1 MAQFFKLIF
10 LLVFGLVLAACQS
23 SPYDNYRVYDNPGK
37 IKAIHHFDQGRAV
50 AITQEDRGTQGGI
63 FVGKRYAIAPYTR
76 LKLNVSSYIK
86 DGEALPDDSYMYL
99 DIYDLASKS
108 LKSRRI
114 DLFKAVK
121 SYKSD
126 FLPRSIPGVIY
137 LINGTEYLNINIIK
151 DELDSDGEVVL
162 SSLLL
167 NLDTG
172 KLIDPAELKGTKEET
187 SFSTRLST
195 YTNFDERIAKY
206 GFHFGAAGQDKVT
219 YDIESGVANTK
230 LNLIQENPKLKKMLY
245 EDGGAVYLLQREEAT
260 EEELTNMLLHWFST
274 PQKRLEVDMTLSD
287 HSTPVRVSSYQ
298 EINQVYEDAKSSPSS
313 TPSER

>member
-10 LLVFGLVLAACQS
+10 LLVFGLVLSACQT

-37 IKAIHHFDQGRAV
+37 IKAIHHFNQGRAV

-86 DGEALPDDSYMYL
+86 DREALPDDSYMYL

-108 LKSRRI
+108 LKPRRI

-121 SYKSD
+121 AYKPGYIPSNPPNILQRINGIEYSSLTIIKEELASD
-126 FLPRSIPGVIY
+126 GRTVREEL
-137 LINGTEYLNINIIK
+137 LINLTTG
-151 DELDSDGEVVL
+151 ELV
-162 SSLLL
+162 
-167 NLDTG
+167 
-172 KLIDPAELKGTKEET
+172 DPTELKGTKEEA

-195 YTNFDERIAKY
+195 YTNFDEHIAKY
-206 GFHFGAAGQDKVT
+206 GFKLDVNRLS
-219 YDIESGVANTK
+219 YDADSGVANTK
-230 LNLIQENPKLKKMLY
+230 LNLIRENPKLKKMLY

-260 EEELTNMLLHWFST
+260 EEELTELLLHWFST
-274 PQKRLEVDMTLSD
+274 PRKRLEVDMKLSD

-298 EINQVYEDAKSSPSS
+298 EINQVYEDAKSSSSS
-313 TPSER
+313 TPAP